1 MREASSVRFKE
12 LNFSSN
18 LFLESFASEASRSPI
33 LHSLVHSVYSVAL
46 KSLTVMSEVSDLSD
60 DARLVVN
67 YNQER
72 KLKLV
77 PWFSQK
83 SENNIVSILVRQAL

>member
-1 MREASSVRFKE
+1 
-12 LNFSSN
+12 
-18 LFLESFASEASRSPI
+18 
-33 LHSLVHSVYSVAL
+33 
-46 KSLTVMSEVSDLSD
+46 MSEVSDLSD

-72 KLKLV
+72 KLKLA